1 MLAAFA
7 SFTNRVKTS
16 FATGYDAIKTTGKRK
31 AAPAVLKH
39 EEDQLRHRDRKALI
53 GTGRDLHRNYST
65 VAWAVRKHLDYVSQ
79 FEFQSR
85 TGVAEFD
92 EQLERLMQE
101 WSRPFNCD
109 AAGRHSFSRLIR
121 MAERRRTVD
130 GDVLL
135 IKRANGR
142 LQAVESDLIQNPP
155 QMDNDQPGSNRWF
168 NGVKVNKDGRPLAY
182 GLYTRSTAGQYEF
195 QKTLRA
201 GAAIH
206 HAFFDRFDQVRGIS
220 PLAAAFNS
228 FRDIYEGVDF
238 ALAKLKVEQLF
249 AMVITDSS
257 SDGIGTHT
265 KTSEGY
271 DVDFG
276 KGPVKLELDPGD
288 DAKFLSTD
296 NPGHSTQDFLHLV
309 LGMALK
315 ALDIPFSFY
324 KEDFTNFFGSKA
336 AFMQYERSCRAKRDD
351 VREMLRKI
359 TIWRMQLWIQDGE
372 LRLPAGMTLNDVP
385 FEWVALGMPWWDPA
399 KEIKGDLMAIGAG
412 LDNPYRVCKERGRGE
427 FEDNVKQIARAKEFA
442 AEMGVDISF
451 KADPVAA
458 EPDDAGDAPDEEP
471 DDQAEEAPEEDN
483 EEGTDERN

>member
-1 MLAAFA
+1 MLSAL
-7 SFTNRVKTS
+7 SNRVGS
-16 FATGYDAIKTTGKRK
+16 FFSTGYDAIKSTGKRK
-31 AAPAVLKH
+31 AASAVLKH
-39 EEDQLRHRDRKALI
+39 EEEQLKHRDRKMLI
-53 GTGRDLHRNYST
+53 GTGRDLHRNYSV

-79 FEFQSR
+79 FDFQSR
-85 TGVAEFD
+85 TGNAEFD
-92 EQLERLMQE
+92 ETLERLMEE
-101 WSRPFNCD
+101 WSRPANCD
-109 AAGRHSFSRLIR
+109 AAGRHPFSRIVR
-121 MAERRRTVD
+121 MAESRRTID
-130 GDVLL
+130 GDVMF
-135 IKRANGR
+135 IKRSNGK
-142 LQAVESDLIQNPP
+142 LQAIESDLIQDPP
-155 QMDNDQPGSNRWF
+155 QRDIEQANRARWF
-168 NGVKVNKDGRPLAY
+168 NGIRVNTDGRPLAY
-182 GLYTRSTAGQYEF
+182 GLYTRSSAGQYEF
-195 QKTLRA
+195 SRTLRA
-201 GAAIH
+201 GAVIH

-228 FRDIYEGVDF
+228 FRDTYEGVDY

-336 AFMQYERSCRAKRDD
+336 AFMQYDRSCRAKRAD

-451 KADPVAA
+451 KADPVAP
-458 EPDDAGDAPDEEP
+458 EPDDLPDEGQDDLPDEGQDDLP
-471 DDQAEEAPEEDN
+471 DDDSQED
-483 EEGTDERN
+483 DE